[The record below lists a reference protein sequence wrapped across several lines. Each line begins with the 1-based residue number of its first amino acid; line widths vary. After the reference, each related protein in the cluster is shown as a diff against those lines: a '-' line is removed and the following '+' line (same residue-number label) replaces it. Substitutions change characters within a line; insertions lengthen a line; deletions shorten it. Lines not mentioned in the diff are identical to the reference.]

1 MTTLTTAPTI
11 ATDFFFT
18 HTICQMA
25 VWNRK
30 GLPSLV
36 IPHEKARLSRAM
48 NTCNL
53 TARPM
58 LAFLLLKREARPWT
72 LGWLSTYTWTL
83 LFCRHDRFHNQSE
96 TLVFLWSPRHNR
108 KPGPGV
114 CQVSLHAERPMNV
127 GGDKPLPS
135 SFRGCKH
142 LGICNAC
149 PRLSVT
155 PLTRSSLTGR
165 DDKARSA
172 PRQRTFSVTP
182 LTLPFS
188 FTCLARE

>member
-1 MTTLTTAPTI
+1 
-11 ATDFFFT
+11 
-18 HTICQMA
+18 MA

-83 LFCRHDRFHNQSE
+83 LFCRHDRF
-96 TLVFLWSPRHNR
+96 TISP
-108 KPGPGV
+108 
-114 CQVSLHAERPMNV
+114 
-127 GGDKPLPS
+127 
-135 SFRGCKH
+135 KH
-142 LGICNAC
+142 L
-149 PRLSVT
+149 
-155 PLTRSSLTGR
+155 SSYGVLDTTANLALAF
-165 DDKARSA
+165 ARSL
-172 PRQRTFSVTP
+172 F
-182 LTLPFS
+182 TLRG
-188 FTCLARE
+188 L